1 MVCREGEQGGRS
13 LGKPRQGVPP
23 RWALPSRPLSG
34 RVSRPLKKG
43 HERDAETGND
53 YMHFRFFSASMGRF
67 QKPDSNFDSPL
78 ANPQGWNLYSY
89 VKGNPVNFNDPTGH
103 EAKPPDNNKKVAERK
118 TKPRGIPSAP
128 SAQGGSDA
136 HVGDPASAEAEMDA
150 KDKAGQAAPAQA
162 IVSSGNSVPSPCFNT
177 LKPGDTVPSG
187 AHAVGEVTINTL
199 VPQAD
204 EHQAVPEGQAGQA
217 VQEVAGAVA
226 AKGAK
231 PINAEATKLR
241 KVIDKTIS
249 TKGAIL
255 EALAPV
261 PS

>member
-1 MVCREGEQGGRS
+1 
-13 LGKPRQGVPP
+13 
-23 RWALPSRPLSG
+23 
-34 RVSRPLKKG
+34 
-43 HERDAETGND
+43 
-53 YMHFRFFSASMGRF
+53 
-67 QKPDSNFDSPL
+67 
-78 ANPQGWNLYSY
+78 
-89 VKGNPVNFNDPTGH
+89 
-103 EAKPPDNNKKVAERK
+103 
-118 TKPRGIPSAP
+118 
-128 SAQGGSDA
+128 
-136 HVGDPASAEAEMDA
+136 
-150 KDKAGQAAPAQA
+150 
-162 IVSSGNSVPSPCFNT
+162 
-177 LKPGDTVPSG
+177 
-187 AHAVGEVTINTL
+187 VGEVTINTL

-261 PS
+261 PSGWVTTYTMRIFTMDSCPGQYYLANVEQVNSAMPVKHMDPYVPQTTRWYDKERTLPSNATYYGPY